1 MALGAQAWN
10 NGARTPPCDMHSVA
24 FVEPPALGG
33 GPLTAVKGTEGFIL
47 TAARIESGQQS
58 HRSCALQRGW
68 ARMSYVQ
75 QYIQPGSDPQPW
87 GDVRAGLHTP
97 QQTAQVPGAGTGQHF
112 VESVAQ
118 L

>member
-1 MALGAQAWN
+1 MHKPGTMVREHPHVICTLWLLWSHQHWGGA
-10 NGARTPPCDMHSVA
+10 
-24 FVEPPALGG
+24 
-33 GPLTAVKGTEGFIL
+33 LTAVKGTEGFIL